1 MKKVPYICKTN
12 NDKNKKNMASL
23 FDKAKKVAVTK
34 TTDKKDSKVRIS
46 VEDPSFFQKVQTLET
61 LQDRMKSDKAK
72 ADMISDEI
80 KDLGKEKWSEIY
92 QKTGKNPGSVMLETI
107 VGEDTAQV
115 MFVPSDKYISLS
127 PEKAEALREE
137 YGEEI
142 VEEKTTFAFDNE
154 MIEKY
159 GEVLS
164 MLIENCD
171 EITESDKGKII
182 KAVTAFSIAK
192 GTIDVMKNYGRV
204 SQVMEEVKPVIS
216 LKNVEVVKG

>member
-1 MKKVPYICKTN
+1 MEKVPYICKTN
-12 NDKNKKNMASL
+12 NNKKRKNMASL

-46 VEDPSFFQKVQTLET
+46 VEDPSFFQKVQTLES

-80 KDLGKEKWSEIY
+80 KDLGKEKWSEMY

-171 EITESDKGKII
+171 EITEADKGKII
-182 KAVTAFSIAK
+182 KAVTAFSISK